1 MKYSKTE
8 TLKLSAQIN
17 KDRCLEYLNDLILKE
32 GCSETMPVFVNNEII
47 LDMDCVEL
55 QLAMANSRNQ
65 NKSMDSAFVIADNVG
80 TKKEILLVEFR
91 FNYTN
96 MKNLDRNELEGKV
109 AGSINS
115 LNPITNIHNQYFFIF
130 NSSLKNQAISRLN
143 RMLPRIP
150 NNYIA
155 TDIADLKLKFF

>member
-1 MKYSKTE
+1 MKYSETE

-17 KDRCLEYLNDLILKE
+17 KDQCLLGLNVLISKE

-55 QLAMANSRNQ
+55 QLAMANTRKQ
-65 NKSMDSAFVIADNVG
+65 NKSMDSAFVITDNSG
-80 TKKEILLVEFR
+80 KKKEILFVEFR

-96 MKNLDRNELEGKV
+96 LKNLDRKELEGKV
-109 AGSINS
+109 SGSINS

-130 NSSLKNQAISRLN
+130 NSNLKNQAISRLK
-143 RMLPRIP
+143 RMLPRID

-155 TDIADLKLKFF
+155 TDITELKSNFF